1 MAINSLSASSK
12 GFSGLASGI
21 DTESVV
27 KQMLAGTQGKI
38 DSQNQKK
45 TQLEY
50 KQELYRSVISDLQKF
65 QTSYFSYTN
74 QSSNL
79 LSRTFFQSKS
89 ATTSSKSYTVT
100 ATSSAASGNITVN
113 EIKSLA
119 SNFTQTSKI
128 AASTTISGA
137 IDNEKLDALRT
148 ALQSDQLVFKV
159 GDDEIKVNLDVLAG
173 KGSLEVRAK
182 LNEALS
188 GKASVEYVNGAFT
201 LTTVDP
207 EAKFTI
213 DGSDS
218 ALKLLGGSSLSGT
231 GSSSFKVNTAAVL
244 PTLSVNIDGTAKS
257 ITFNPLDTT
266 VSIDKQLNTAIAS
279 AFGSGIKVSDE
290 GGVLTI
296 KAFTSS
302 GEADLTRKITISGD
316 EQTMGALGMKK
327 NVSNKLALNNSLNSN
342 YFATPV
348 VGQRQEFT
356 INGVDF
362 SFSSDQSLSSII
374 NAINSSDAGV
384 KISYSATTDTFSLEA
399 TASGKRGADFQFA
412 VSQSEGNLMT
422 ALFGVAPSGN
432 TTGATLAKQLTG
444 ATIPEG
450 DFLFKGGAVKLNV
463 NGSDVTLNIAGTY
476 TSPKALVNAMNTA
489 LEKQFGLGDAGA
501 NVSFVLSEDG
511 TTVELKSSASHPA
524 YISNNSLKALGFDAT
539 AKDGTTLAE
548 LGITE
553 NVVFNIG
560 TQPPDLPPDTTI
572 QEMINQINS
581 AAGKTVASFDE
592 SKAYIRIFGV
602 DIPMDFTDVSG
613 KLFGQQEGSLS
624 ALTSLTEAYNITP
637 GSSAVVVINDVEIER
652 NSNSFTVDGVS
663 LTLLSETAESS
674 TITVTQ
680 DTDQI
685 YDTVIKFL
693 SEYNELVNS
702 INKLLDAEPTY
713 KNYLPLTAAQESEM
727 SESQIEKWEERAREG
742 LLRNDSALSGVL
754 SSLRRTLY
762 TKPEGSLALYDLGIS
777 TSYFGTKDNLSVSD
791 PSKLKA
797 LIAENPNAVMAL
809 FTDTETGLATLLN
822 NTISDATR
830 SSTVNPGSLV
840 RIAGAAGRPDT
851 SSNIYRQ
858 IKDIKDGLGRLETRY
873 EKEYGRYWKQFNA
886 MESMISNMNST
897 SSWLA
902 SMMNSSW

>member
-79 LSRTFFQSKS
+79 LSRAFFESKS
-89 ATTSSKSYTVT
+89 ASTTSKSYTVT
-100 ATSSAASGNITVN
+100 ATSSAASGNITVK

-119 SNFTQTSKI
+119 SNFKQTSKI

-137 IDNEKLDALRT
+137 IDNDKLDALRT
-148 ALQSDQLVFKV
+148 ALQSEELVFKI
-159 GDDEIKVNLDVLAG
+159 GDDEIKVNLDLLAG
-173 KGSLEVRAK
+173 KTSLEVRAK

-201 LTTVDP
+201 LQTVDP
-207 EAKFTI
+207 DAKFTI
-213 DGSDS
+213 GGSDS
-218 ALKLLGGSSLSGT
+218 ALGLIGGSSLSGT
-231 GSSSFKVNTAAVL
+231 GSRSFKVNTAAVL
-244 PTLSVNIDGTAKS
+244 PTLSVNIDGTTKS
-257 ITFNPLDTT
+257 ITFNPLDTA
-266 VSIDKQLNTAIAS
+266 VSIDEQLNTAIAS
-279 AFGSGIKVSDE
+279 AFGSGIKVSDD

-327 NVSNKLALNNSLNSN
+327 NVSNKLSLNNSLNSN

-362 SFSSDQSLSSII
+362 SFSSDQSLSSIM

-399 TASGKRGADFQFA
+399 TASGKRGADFKFA
-412 VSQSEGNLMT
+412 ISQSEGNLMT

-432 TTGATLAKQLTG
+432 TTGAALAKQLTS

-463 NGSDVTLNIAGTY
+463 NGSDVTLNISGTY
-476 TSPKALVNAMNTA
+476 TSPQSLVNAMNNA
-489 LEKQFGLGDAGA
+489 LEKQFGRGEAGA
-501 NVSFVLSEDG
+501 NVSFVLSDDG

-524 YISNNSLKALGFDAT
+524 YINNNSLQALGFDAT

-560 TQPPDLPPDTTI
+560 AQTLDLDADTTI
-572 QEMINQINS
+572 QEMITLINN

-592 SKAYIRIFGV
+592 SKAYIRICGV

-624 ALTSLTEAYNITP
+624 ELTGLAEDYNITD
-637 GSSAVVVINDVEIER
+637 GSNAVVVINDVEIER
-652 NSNSFTVDGVS
+652 NSNSFTVDGIS

-674 TITVTQ
+674 TISVTQ

-702 INKLLDAEPTY
+702 INALLDAEPTY
-713 KNYLPLTAAQESEM
+713 KNYSPLTAAQESEM
-727 SESQIEKWEERAREG
+727 SASQIEKWEERAREG

-822 NTISDATR
+822 NAISEATR

-858 IKDIKDGLGRLETRY
+858 IDDIKDNLDRLETRY
-873 EKEYGRYWKQFNA
+873 QQEYARYWKQFNA

-897 SSWLA
+897 SSWLT